1 MEGVPRP
8 DFPRSR
14 HCPNCQSFRLCRQN
28 VLNKQG
34 LNVMKTTLS
43 NRFPSVKKKKGGW
56 WGVERETEKA
66 SIVRSDS
73 S

>member
-14 HCPNCQSFRLCRQN
+14 HCPYCQSFRLCRQN

-56 WGVERETEKA
+56 GPGVGGWEGVERE
-66 SIVRSDS
+66 RD
-73 S
+73 